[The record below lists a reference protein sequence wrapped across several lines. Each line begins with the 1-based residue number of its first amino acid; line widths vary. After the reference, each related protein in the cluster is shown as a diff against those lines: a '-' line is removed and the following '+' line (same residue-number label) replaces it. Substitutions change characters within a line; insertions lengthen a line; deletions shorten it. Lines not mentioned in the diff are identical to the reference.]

1 MTYHQIPAQVHNSNI
16 YLFYTWDVS
25 ITEGEVVHELLEIQ
39 THTKQNIINIDKKK
53 HILTVFEKV
62 KI

>member
-1 MTYHQIPAQVHNSNI
+1 MTYHQIPTLVKNSNI

-25 ITEGEVVHELLEIQ
+25 ITKGEVVHELLEIQ
-39 THTKQNIINIDKKK
+39 THTKQNIINIDQKK
-53 HILTVFEKV
+53 HILKVFEKV